1 MKELSHRGLSAAA
14 LKLLA
19 IAAMFIDHFTWLF
32 LPLYSPM
39 GQLLHALGRT
49 TIPIMCFFIAEG
61 YHKTHSIKQYA
72 VRLGIFALAA
82 QLPYTYFR
90 TGEWESFGSAFQMNV
105 IFTLLCSLLA
115 VWVWDTKGHTPAGRV
130 YLFLLCLVAS
140 VGDWSYFAVLFTLAF
155 ATNRGNPSR
164 QRLFFAVAAVFTAAF
179 LAYSTAVQPNAP
191 FWGGF
196 FQFGLLLSL
205 PLLRLY
211 NGQRGGAA
219 GMKWV
224 FYLFYPLHLLVLAL
238 VYYRILA

>member
-1 MKELSHRGLSAAA
+1 MKKLCHWGLSAAA

-19 IAAMFIDHFTWLF
+19 ITAMCIDHFAWLF

-61 YHKTHSIKQYA
+61 YHKTHSIKRYA
-72 VRLGIFALAA
+72 VRLAVFALVA
-82 QLPYTYFR
+82 QVPYTYFR
-90 TGEWESFGSAFQMNV
+90 TGEWEFFGSAFQMNV
-105 IFTLLCSLLA
+105 IFTLLCCLLA
-115 VWVWDTKGHTPAGRV
+115 VWVWDTKGNTAAGWV
-130 YLFLLCLVAS
+130 SLFLLCLVAS
-140 VGDWSYFAVLFTLAF
+140 VGDWSAFAVLFTLAF
-155 ATNRGNPSR
+155 AMYRGDPSR
-164 QRLFFAVAAVFTAAF
+164 QRLFFSVVAVSAAAF
-179 LAYSTAVQPNAP
+179 LAYSTALQPNAP

-196 FQFGLLLSL
+196 FQFGLLLAL

-211 NGQRGGAA
+211 NGQRGGTT

-238 VYYRILA
+238 VYYQLLA